1 MNTKGKEK
9 FEFSSIEDALSDLKK
24 GKIIICTDDPD
35 RENEGDFICAG
46 EFATT
51 ENINFMAMHTR
62 GKTFINRI
70 LRRFL
75 RKTTTSDLIGE
86 Q

>member
-35 RENEGDFICAG
+35 RE
-46 EFATT
+46 T
-51 ENINFMAMHTR
+51 H
-62 GKTFINRI
+62 
-70 LRRFL
+70 
-75 RKTTTSDLIGE
+75 
-86 Q
+86 